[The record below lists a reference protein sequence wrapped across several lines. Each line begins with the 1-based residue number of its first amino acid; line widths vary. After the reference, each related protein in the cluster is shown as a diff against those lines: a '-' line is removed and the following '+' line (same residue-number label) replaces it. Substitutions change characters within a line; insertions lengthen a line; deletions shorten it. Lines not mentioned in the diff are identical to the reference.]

1 MLTDDV
7 CPKHTNP
14 ITNPECKPICLRLN
28 SGCVGQ
34 LRLPRGNSIYRVHV
48 AAAGGIP
55 IENGDSDKEL
65 MQTK

>member
-14 ITNPECKPICLRLN
+14 IANPTQTHLPQTKFGLCRP
-28 SGCVGQ
+28 
-34 LRLPRGNSIYRVHV
+34 RLPRGNSIYRVHV

-65 MQTK
+65 MQAK